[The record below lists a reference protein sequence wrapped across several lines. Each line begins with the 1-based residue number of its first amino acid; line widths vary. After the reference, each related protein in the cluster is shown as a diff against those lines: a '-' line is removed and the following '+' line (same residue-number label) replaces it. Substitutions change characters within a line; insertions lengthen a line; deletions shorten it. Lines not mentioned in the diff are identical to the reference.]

1 MPGMTPPAALPD
13 APAAAA
19 LSALPMTLAVLLA
32 FACVVA
38 GAVGTLAW
46 RQWRR
51 SQVLS
56 RSLAE
61 AARALEPGRG
71 PELLGIVPRAEF
83 DLALDDAVLRCDAR
97 GAPASVLFVDVD
109 GFGAVNDQHGHAV
122 GDRVLREVAARVHA
136 ATPEKTSATRIGGD
150 EILLLIECDL
160 ESAMGIAARLQAA
173 LAESIEI
180 ERGQRLRLTASIG
193 IAAYPQHAAR
203 SRIESCAKM
212 AVRMVKE
219 AGGNAWSVFDPQMA
233 VDLREQ
239 AMIVADLRNA
249 VARKQF
255 ELFYQPKVDAH
266 SLQITAAEALLR
278 WHRPQHGVV
287 SPAVFIPLAER
298 HGLIGEIGNW
308 VIEEAC
314 RQAGLW
320 RKAGLRMRVAI
331 NLSAFQMRQDDVV
344 QRLEA
349 ALRVNKLQPERFTVE
364 ITESL
369 ALENTQATQRT
380 FEGLRRAGLHVAID
394 DFGAGQTSIAYLRQ
408 LPASELK
415 MDMSLVRDLEHSAD
429 ARAIAEAV
437 IKLAHALDRRVVA
450 EGVETPAQRD
460 LLVEMGCDELQG
472 YLFAKPMS
480 ATAIGLW
487 AMDEGPT
494 CHPDFRPSLFQETQ
508 TAA

>member
-1 MPGMTPPAALPD
+1 MITPATVSEPLHLLPWLPRALG
-13 APAAAA
+13 
-19 LSALPMTLAVLLA
+19 LLLMLACGA
-32 FACVVA
+32 A
-38 GAVGTLAW
+38 GAICVLWW
-46 RQWRR
+46 RQRRR
-51 SQVLS
+51 SEALTRSLDAATQVLDS
-56 RSLAE
+56 TRPMPDSGL
-61 AARALEPGRG
+61 
-71 PELLGIVPRAEF
+71 VPRPDF
-83 DLALDDAVLRCDAR
+83 DFALDGAVLRCDAR
-97 GAPASVLFVDVD
+97 RQSASVLFIDID
-109 GFGAVNDQHGHAV
+109 GFGVVNDTHGHSV
-122 GDRVLREVAARVHA
+122 GDRVLREIVARVHL
-136 ATPEKTSATRIGGD
+136 ATPHKTSATRLGGD
-150 EILLLIECDL
+150 EILLLVECGIE
-160 ESAMGIAARLQAA
+160 EAKA
-173 LAESIEI
+173 LAAQLQGALEEPVDAGAGLPVRI
-180 ERGQRLRLTASIG
+180 TASIG
-193 IAAYPQHAAR
+193 VAVYPAHGAR
-203 SRIESCAKM
+203 ARIESYAKM
-212 AVRMVKE
+212 AMRAVKE

-233 VDLREQ
+233 IDQREH

-249 VARKQF
+249 IARKQF

-287 SPAVFIPLAER
+287 SPGIFIPLAER
-298 HGLIGEIGNW
+298 YGLIGEIGNW

-314 RQAGLW
+314 RQAGVW

-344 QRLEA
+344 QRLET
-349 ALRVNKLQPERFTVE
+349 ALKVNKLQPERFTVE

-415 MDMSLVRDLEHSAD
+415 MDMSLVRDLAHSAD

-450 EGVETPAQRD
+450 EGVETPDQRD

-472 YLFAKPMS
+472 FLFAKPMS

-487 AMDEGPT
+487 AMDEGPDN
-494 CHPDFRPSLFQETQ
+494 HPDFRPSLFQETQ
-508 TAA
+508 EAL